1 MQLSRHR
8 SNQLKRE
15 RMKAAD
21 LIGSSPKLQAV
32 LEKVAMVAPV
42 HCSVLIQGETGTG
55 KELVARAIHDASPRR
70 DHPFVAVNCA
80 AIPSALLENELFGH
94 DRGAFTGAVTQ
105 TKGRFQ
111 AADRGTLFLDEVGDL
126 PLELQPKLLRVLQE
140 GEFEPLG
147 SSESIQVDVRVIVAT
162 HQDLWRMVQEGK
174 FRADLYYRLNV
185 FPIALPPLR
194 ERREDIPLLAEHFVH
209 KFALQQG
216 KSVHEIPEYVK
227 DVLSLH
233 RWPGNVRELQ
243 NVLERAVIMTTGPL
257 LDLNT
262 KELMTPTVDCE
273 TPRTLTEAQ
282 RSHIIATLRKTNWAV
297 GGPNGAAARLG
308 LPRTTLIGMMKRL
321 SISPERVQSKKGRQL
336 SSAATVN
343 ETYGLASLSAHNALS
358 ADTQAVVHFGHET
371 HLYQQICDAITDAG
385 GYLLAWIGFAENDPG
400 KSMRIIALSG
410 RSREYVNA
418 LEITWGESPL
428 GQGPVGTS
436 VRSGTVAI
444 FNDLANDPR
453 FLPWRKR
460 AGQHGFNSSVAL
472 PLRFGPK
479 RVGILSIYAA
489 ESEAFRPSDIN
500 VLQESANELL
510 NAGHRYA
517 RLGVAVAAAA
527 REMGRTTEQSL

>member
-1 MQLSRHR
+1 
-8 SNQLKRE
+8 
-15 RMKAAD
+15 MKAAD
-21 LIGSSPKLQAV
+21 LIGSSPKFQAV
-32 LEKVAMVAPV
+32 LDKVAMVASV

-70 DHPFVAVNCA
+70 DQPFVAVNCA

-105 TKGRFQ
+105 TKGRFR
-111 AADRGTLFLDEVGDL
+111 AAEGGTLFLDEIGDL

-147 SSESIQVDVRVIVAT
+147 SSQSIQVDVRVIVAT

-194 ERREDIPLLAEHFVH
+194 ERREDIPLLVEHFVH

-216 KSVHEIPEYVK
+216 KSIHEIPNDVK
-227 DVLSLH
+227 NLLGLH
-233 RWPGNVRELQ
+233 PWPGNVRELQ

-262 KELMTPTVDCE
+262 KELMTPTADCE
-273 TPRTLTEAQ
+273 TPRTLTDAQ
-282 RSHIIATLRKTNWAV
+282 RSHIIATLREANWAV

-321 SISPERVQSKKGRQL
+321 KISPERVQSINGCQL
-336 SSAATVN
+336 SSATPVN
-343 ETYGLASLSAHNALS
+343 GAYALASDSGYGALS
-358 ADTQAVVHFGHET
+358 TDNQAVVHSRHET
-371 HLYQQICDAITDAG
+371 RLYQEICDAVTDGG
-385 GYLLAWIGFAENDPG
+385 GYLLAWIGFAENNPR
-400 KSMRIIALSG
+400 KSVRILGRSG
-410 RSREYVNA
+410 RSGEYVNA
-418 LEITWGESPL
+418 LEVTWGENPL
-428 GQGPVGTS
+428 GQGPAGTS
-436 VRSGTVAI
+436 IRSGNIAI

-460 AGQHGFNSSVAL
+460 AGQFGCSSSAAL
-472 PLRFGPK
+472 PLRFGRK
-479 RVGILSIYAA
+479 RVGIISIYAA
-489 ESEAFRPSDIN
+489 EPEAFRPSDIN
-500 VLQESANELL
+500 VLQKSANELL
-510 NAGHRYA
+510 NTGHRYA
-517 RLGVAVAAAA
+517 QLRLAVGAAA
-527 REMGRTTEQSL
+527 REMGRTTEYWL